1 MTNKIPKVII
11 VLPAYNAEK
20 TLVKTFN
27 EIPPE
32 FREHILL
39 VDDAS
44 KDNTVELAKSLGIK
58 VIQHAQNK
66 GYGANQK
73 TCYENAI
80 TSEADI
86 VVMVHPDHQYDARII
101 PKMICPIINNEADA
115 VFGSRM
121 LGGRPLENGMP
132 KYKYYANI
140 FLTAFANVIFKRYL
154 SEIHSGFRAYSKKYL
169 ESIRFEENSD
179 DFVFDSE
186 IIAQGMANNL
196 FFQEVPI
203 ETRYFPEASSI
214 SFLRSIK
221 YGFGVLWTLIRY
233 ELHVK
238 KVFRDVKFEPKTT
251 QTQI

>member
-58 VIQHAQNK
+58 VIQHGQNK

-73 TCYENAI
+73 TCYKTAI

-101 PKMICPIINNEADA
+101 PKMICPIINHEADA

-214 SFLRSIK
+214 NFLRSVK
-221 YGFGVLWTLIRY
+221 YGFGVLCSLIRY
-233 ELHVK
+233 ELHIK
-238 KVFRDVKFEPKTT
+238 KIFRDVKFEPKTT
-251 QTQI
+251 

>member
-58 VIQHAQNK
+58 VIQHGQNK

-73 TCYENAI
+73 TCYKTAI

-101 PKMICPIINNEADA
+101 PKMICPIINHEADA

-214 SFLRSIK
+214 NFLRSVK

-233 ELHVK
+233 ELHIK
-238 KVFRDVKFEPKTT
+238 KIFRDVKFEPKTT
-251 QTQI
+251 